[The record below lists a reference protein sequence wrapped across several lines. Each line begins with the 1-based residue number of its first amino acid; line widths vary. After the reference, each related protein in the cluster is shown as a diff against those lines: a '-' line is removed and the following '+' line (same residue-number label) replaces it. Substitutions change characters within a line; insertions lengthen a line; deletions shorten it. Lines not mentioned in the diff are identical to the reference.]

1 MRCPSIIQVYLVHA
15 KCYHYKKERGK
26 GNKEGGEQRRKRK
39 EKKVKSKR
47 KGEKI
52 RKEENPVIRK
62 R

>member
-1 MRCPSIIQVYLVHA
+1 MRCPSIIQVYLAHA
-15 KCYHYKKERGK
+15 KCYHYKKESGK
-26 GNKEGGEQRRKRK
+26 GNKEGEKRRKCK
-39 EKKVKSKR
+39 EKKVKSER